1 MFTVWSCLFHFNQYV
16 FTTSEFNEQFY
27 ENPSL
32 VYVVLMLFL
41 QLFYFYLYI
50 LGVFE
55 APLFYIETIIPKNIF
70 FCQRTSFISIW
81 NKKKT
86 ISLIK
91 KDISYCVPTTE
102 RYRKIIEIRIYIVIS
117 KVAYIYIYTTFRWGG
132 LHCLHGSR
140 KINQDESERYITVTC
155 YLGRGGGRNLNY
167 KI

>member
-81 NKKKT
+81 NKKKHFFNQIFFFLQYIKQKVTKQSSGFFSKMKYARFCLISIYEYCCIPKYT
-86 ISLIK
+86 IS
-91 KDISYCVPTTE
+91 
-102 RYRKIIEIRIYIVIS
+102 
-117 KVAYIYIYTTFRWGG
+117 
-132 LHCLHGSR
+132 
-140 KINQDESERYITVTC
+140 
-155 YLGRGGGRNLNY
+155 
-167 KI
+167 

>member
-81 NKKKT
+81 NKKKHFFNQNFFFLQYIKQKVTKQSSGFFSKMKYARFCLISIYEYCCIPKYT
-86 ISLIK
+86 IS
-91 KDISYCVPTTE
+91 
-102 RYRKIIEIRIYIVIS
+102 
-117 KVAYIYIYTTFRWGG
+117 
-132 LHCLHGSR
+132 
-140 KINQDESERYITVTC
+140 
-155 YLGRGGGRNLNY
+155 
-167 KI
+167 

>member
-81 NKKKT
+81 NKKKNHYFNQKIFFLQYIKQKVTKQSSGFFSKMKYARFCLISIYEYCCIPKYT
-86 ISLIK
+86 IS
-91 KDISYCVPTTE
+91 
-102 RYRKIIEIRIYIVIS
+102 
-117 KVAYIYIYTTFRWGG
+117 
-132 LHCLHGSR
+132 
-140 KINQDESERYITVTC
+140 
-155 YLGRGGGRNLNY
+155 
-167 KI
+167 

>member
-81 NKKKT
+81 NKKKHFFNQFFFFLQYIKQKVTKQSSGFFSKMKYARFCLISIYEYCCIPKYT
-86 ISLIK
+86 IS
-91 KDISYCVPTTE
+91 
-102 RYRKIIEIRIYIVIS
+102 
-117 KVAYIYIYTTFRWGG
+117 
-132 LHCLHGSR
+132 
-140 KINQDESERYITVTC
+140 
-155 YLGRGGGRNLNY
+155 
-167 KI
+167 

>member
-70 FCQRTSFISIW
+70 FANALLLFLFEIKKKHFFNQKIFFLQYIKQKVTKQSSGFFSKMKYARFCLISIYEYCCIPEY
-81 NKKKT
+81 T
-86 ISLIK
+86 IS
-91 KDISYCVPTTE
+91 
-102 RYRKIIEIRIYIVIS
+102 
-117 KVAYIYIYTTFRWGG
+117 
-132 LHCLHGSR
+132 
-140 KINQDESERYITVTC
+140 
-155 YLGRGGGRNLNY
+155 
-167 KI
+167 

>member
-70 FCQRTSFISIW
+70 FANALLLFLFEIL
-81 NKKKT
+81 KKT

-132 LHCLHGSR
+132 GTSLLAR
-140 KINQDESERYITVTC
+140 I
-155 YLGRGGGRNLNY
+155 
-167 KI
+167 

>member
-81 NKKKT
+81 NKKKKHSFNQKIFFLQYIKQKVTKQSSGVFSKMKYARFCLISIYEYCCIPKYT
-86 ISLIK
+86 IS
-91 KDISYCVPTTE
+91 
-102 RYRKIIEIRIYIVIS
+102 
-117 KVAYIYIYTTFRWGG
+117 
-132 LHCLHGSR
+132 
-140 KINQDESERYITVTC
+140 
-155 YLGRGGGRNLNY
+155 
-167 KI
+167 

>member
-81 NKKKT
+81 NKKNHFFNQKIFYSQHIKQKVTKQSSGFFSKMKYARFCLISIYEYCCIPKYT
-86 ISLIK
+86 IS
-91 KDISYCVPTTE
+91 
-102 RYRKIIEIRIYIVIS
+102 
-117 KVAYIYIYTTFRWGG
+117 
-132 LHCLHGSR
+132 
-140 KINQDESERYITVTC
+140 
-155 YLGRGGGRNLNY
+155 
-167 KI
+167 